1 MPGGGAAVFPEEDTF
16 YRANFLSVRL
26 IEESRSREMERIVS
40 IGTIVGFAL
49 LMESVDK
56 VLKLSYH
63 FRRRVQ

>member
-40 IGTIVGFAL
+40 IGTIVGFVL
-49 LMESVDK
+49 LMES
-56 VLKLSYH
+56 
-63 FRRRVQ
+63 

>member
-40 IGTIVGFAL
+40 IETNSWFRAL
-49 LMESVDK
+49 DGK
-56 VLKLSYH
+56 IKY
-63 FRRRVQ
+63 